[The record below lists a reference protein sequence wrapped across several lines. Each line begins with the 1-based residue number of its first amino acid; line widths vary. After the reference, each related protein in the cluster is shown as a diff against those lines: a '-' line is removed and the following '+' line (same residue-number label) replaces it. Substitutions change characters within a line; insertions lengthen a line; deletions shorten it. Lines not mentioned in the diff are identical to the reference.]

1 MTRDKLIR
9 NTLATLV
16 ATVVYKGLF
25 ALAHHSISWLLATM
39 LGVIVYSAALY
50 SSATGRQVPR
60 QRWPPILVGS

>member
-25 ALAHHSISWLLATM
+25 ALAHHPISWLLATM
-39 LGVIVYSAALY
+39 LGLIMYSAAFY
-50 SSATGRQVPR
+50 SSATGRQIAR
-60 QRWPPILVGS
+60 QRWPHILVGF